1 MEQSILFALVLFLAL
16 GAYWS
21 LVIFPRQREFEKRQ
35 KYVQTLNSGDEMI
48 TYGGVIGKVV
58 EVQAEQGIALVE
70 LAPGIVVRMLIQSL
84 VQPYEPEKLA
94 EAARKVSGS
103 DKTDV

>member
-35 KYVQTLNSGDEMI
+35 KYVQTLTPGDQMI
-48 TYGGVIGKVV
+48 TYGGIIGTIV
-58 EVQAEQGIALVE
+58 EVNADDGVATVE
-70 LAPGIVVRMLIQSL
+70 IAPGVVVRMLIQSL
-84 VQPYEPEKLA
+84 VQPYDREKIA
-94 EAARKVSGS
+94 ESARKAQERESA
-103 DKTDV
+103 

>member
-35 KYVQTLNSGDEMI
+35 KYVQALNPGDQMI
-48 TYGGVIGKVV
+48 TYGGIIGTII
-58 EVQAEQGIALVE
+58 EVQADNGIATVE
-70 LAPGIVVRMLIQSL
+70 IAPGVIVRVLIQSL
-84 VQPYEPEKLA
+84 VQPFDA
-94 EAARKVSGS
+94 ETIGKSARKAQANPPQI
-103 DKTDV
+103 